1 MNERLNCLK
10 NNEENA
16 CKAFIKI
23 LEEIKGVIYEIVS
36 LPEEENRTTQDVEAI
51 LAPKEEDAQSPR
63 IAVEHTIVEA
73 HEKQKDYVHQLD
85 GIEKEIGQR
94 CQGKLPTDYCFS
106 LSAPPSLIAGMNK
119 KRRARFVEEISGWIT
134 NVAKS
139 LTKDQR
145 SSRLYNEHEVS
156 LWCVGPCSGLNGTV
170 GMTST
175 RPGNA
180 KKERQDRFGR
190 AIEEKLPKLIKYKE
204 KGFAIALLL
213 EDVSAVY
220 TNPRDNLKYV
230 ISHQYHS
237 ELQSKIDY
245 IVIFVSQRKKMFL
258 GLVWKEESLWYS
270 EIPENRIF
278 SFQQ

>member
-1 MNERLNCLK
+1 LK
-10 NNEENA
+10 TNEENA

-23 LEEIKGVIYEIVS
+23 LEEIKGVTYEIES
-36 LPEEENRTTQDVEAI
+36 LPEEENSNTQDVEAI
-51 LAPKEEDAQSPR
+51 LAPKEKEEDAQSPR

-73 HEKQKDYVHQLD
+73 HEKQKYYVHQLD
-85 GIEKEIGQR
+85 GIEKGISQR

-119 KRRARFVEEISGWIT
+119 KRRDRFVEEISGWVT
-134 NVAKS
+134 NVANS
-139 LTKDQR
+139 LTKDQQ
-145 SSRLYNEHEVS
+145 SSRLYNEHEVT

-175 RPGNA
+175 RPGNVN
-180 KKERQDRFGR
+180 KERQDRFRR
-190 AIEEKLPKLIKYKE
+190 AIKEKIPKLIKYKE
-204 KGFAIALLL
+204 KGYATALLL

-237 ELQSKIDY
+237 EFGSKIDY

-258 GLVWKEESLWYS
+258 GLVWKEESLLYL